1 MDITVQELSIIVIAV
16 TLLITGIVR
25 RRPHIIRTIPAFEY
39 MKSFVGLSIESN
51 QPMHLSIGSVGLGG
65 ESTLLAIASAELAY
79 HMSRRA
85 AIGDVS
91 PVISLSETSA
101 LPLGMDTL
109 RRAYEARDLGE
120 RYRASAVHWYPTGT
134 RSLAFAAALTA
145 MMSDEN
151 VSSNTL
157 AGSFG
162 PELALVMDAS
172 MRRKL
177 PVVAASDQLE
187 GQAVAYVM
195 SDELL
200 IGEEIF
206 QSRSYLDGS
215 NMSEAVTMDLL
226 RWLVV
231 LVVVIAFVLSLV
243 GD

>member
-1 MDITVQELSIIVIAV
+1 MEFTVQELSLIMIAV
-16 TLLITGIVR
+16 SLLTIGIVR
-25 RRPHIIRTIPAFEY
+25 RRPYIIRTILAFEY
-39 MKSFVGLSIESN
+39 MKSFVGLSVESN
-51 QPMHLSIGSVGLGG
+51 QPLHLSIGSVGLGG

-79 HMSRRA
+79 HMTRRT

-91 PVISLSETSA
+91 PILSLSETSA

-109 RRAYEARDLGE
+109 RRAYVARGLDE

-145 MMSDEN
+145 IMSDEN

-157 AGSFG
+157 VGSFG

-172 MRRKL
+172 MRRNL
-177 PVVAASDQLE
+177 PIVAASDQLE

-206 QSRSYLDGS
+206 QSRSYLDGTS
-215 NMSEAVTMDLL
+215 MSEAVTMDLL

-231 LVVVIAFVLSLV
+231 LVMIVAFVLNLV